1 MAQFEPIIVKLVSYE
16 AENKG
21 EETEMKNYITTPI
34 YYVNGEAHI
43 GHAYTTF
50 IADTLARHSRLLG
63 NETYFLT
70 GTDEHGQKI
79 EEAAK
84 KLNKPTQQF
93 ADEISATF
101 KNLWDS
107 FDISYDQFIRTTDEK
122 HKHGVQAAFLKM
134 VEKGDIYKDFY
145 EGNYCVSCETF
156 FPESQLMDGGCC
168 PDCGRATTI
177 LKEESYFFRLSK
189 YEQPLLDYYEAHNDF
204 ILPKS
209 RKNEVISF
217 VKGGLHDLSVTRT
230 SFNWGVHLPESL
242 NDPKHVM
249 YVWLDALMNYVTALG
264 YGNGEENMDFWPA
277 TTQLVGKD
285 ILRFHA
291 IYWPAFLMSLDLPLP
306 KHIGAHGWWTRDG
319 EKMSKSKG
327 NVVDPIEVAKHYGV
341 ENFRYFMMREV
352 PFGQDGDFSQRAL
365 IDRMNSDLSNDLG
378 NLLNRVIGMSEKYSD
393 FMIDSVDVLKYHSK
407 EIDDAHVIITSLEE
421 YMKDLQLHRY
431 LEELW
436 KVFTIGN
443 KAIEEH
449 APWVKIKEGRTDEA
463 LATVALVANLLAKA
477 SMMLH
482 SIMPHTTTTVANALG
497 FEINTTSY
505 NDLILN
511 KDLLK
516 TFTIKKIPPLFPR
529 VDEPLM
535 DEAPKAM
542 MTEEPAII
550 MTVTKTEEKKVTTV
564 PEEGLI
570 TIDQFFQTSL
580 KIGTVIEAQE
590 VPKSSKLLRLQVD
603 LGEEVPR
610 QIVAGIK
617 EYYSAESLVGT
628 QVCVVANLKPAKLM
642 GLLSEGMLLAAKDAD
657 GLSLIRP
664 EKPRAIGSSIG

>member
-1 MAQFEPIIVKLVSYE
+1 
-16 AENKG
+16 
-21 EETEMKNYITTPI
+21 MKNYITTPI

-50 IADTLARHSRLLG
+50 IADTLARHSRLIG

-79 EEAAK
+79 EESAK
-84 KLNKPTQQF
+84 KQNKPTQQF

-101 KNLWDS
+101 RNLWDE
-107 FDISYDQFIRTTDEK
+107 FGVSYDQFIRTTDAA
-122 HKHGVQAAFLKM
+122 HKKGVQAAFAKM
-134 VEKGDIYKDFY
+134 VENGDVYKDFY

-177 LKEESYFFRLSK
+177 VKEESYFFRLSK
-189 YEQPLLDYYEAHNDF
+189 YEKPLLEYYEAHPEF

-209 RKNEVISF
+209 RRNEVMSF
-217 VKGGLHDLSVTRT
+217 VKSGLNDLSVTRT
-230 SFNWGVHLPESL
+230 SFSWGVPLPESL
-242 NDPKHVM
+242 NEPKHVM

-264 YGNGEENMDFWPA
+264 YGTDEAKMSFWPA
-277 TTQLVGKD
+277 NVQLVGKD

-291 IYWPAFLMSLDLPLP
+291 IYWPAFLMSLGLPLP

-327 NVVDPIEVAKHYGV
+327 NVVDPREVAKHYGA

-365 IDRMNSDLSNDLG
+365 IDRLNSDLSNDLG
-378 NLLNRVIGMSEKYSD
+378 NLLNRIIGMSEKYSD
-393 FMIDSVDVLKYHSK
+393 FRIDSVDVEKYHAR
-407 EIDDAHVIITSLEE
+407 ELNDAHAILDSLPPYLEE
-421 YMKDLQLHRY
+421 LQLHRY

-449 APWVKIKEGRTDEA
+449 APWAKIKEGRTDEA

-477 SMMLH
+477 SVMLH
-482 SIMPHTTTTVANALG
+482 GIMPNTTATIADALG
-497 FEINTTSY
+497 FAINTQSY
-505 NDLILN
+505 NDLIKN
-511 KDLLK
+511 KKLLAP
-516 TFTIKKIPPLFPR
+516 FTIKKIPPLFPR
-529 VDEPLM
+529 VEEPLM
-535 DEAPKAM
+535 PEAPKAM
-542 MTEEPAII
+542 IEEAPKAAEP
-550 MTVTKTEEKKVTTV
+550 KKEEKKESTV
-564 PEEGLI
+564 SGEGLI

-580 KIGTVIEAQE
+580 KVGTVLEAEE
-590 VPKSSKLLRLQVD
+590 VPKSSKLLKLQVD
-603 LGEEVPR
+603 LGEDSPR
-610 QIVAGIK
+610 QIIAGIR

-642 GLLSEGMLLAAKDAD
+642 GMLSEGMILAAKDSE
-657 GLSLIRP
+657 GLCLVRP
-664 EKPRAIGSSIG
+664 EKPRASGSSIG